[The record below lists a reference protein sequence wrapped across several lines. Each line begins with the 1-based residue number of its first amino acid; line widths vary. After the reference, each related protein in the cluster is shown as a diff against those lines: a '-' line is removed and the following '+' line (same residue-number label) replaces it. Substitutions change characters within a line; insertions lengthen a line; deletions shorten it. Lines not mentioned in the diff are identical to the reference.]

1 MHLNFG
7 LWFAPPDSHQ
17 QGLQR
22 QIGICAAL
30 HGPPNNAP
38 GKQIDDNC
46 EIKEALVGA
55 DVGDICDPEL
65 VRSVDIE
72 LSVQGVVGHD
82 RRAATIRAGLL
93 L

>member
-1 MHLNFG
+1 
-7 LWFAPPDSHQ
+7 
-17 QGLQR
+17 
-22 QIGICAAL
+22 L

-38 GKQIDDNC
+38 RKQIDDDC

-82 RRAATIRAGLL
+82 RRAAAIGPIGRFVRRITLRGNNK
-93 L
+93 

>member
-1 MHLNFG
+1 MHLDFG
-7 LWFAPPDSHQ
+7 LRFTAPDGHQ

-30 HGPPNNAP
+30 HGPPNNTP
-38 GKQIDDNC
+38 RKEIDDDC
-46 EIKEALVGA
+46 EIKEAFVGP

-72 LSVQGVVGHD
+72 LSV
-82 RRAATIRAGLL
+82 
-93 L
+93 